1 MCHGPRLSP
10 EEPQT
15 WVPSQSDPNAPRT
28 EPQERPRTAAFCP
41 QQLAASSP
49 GVPPRAIL
57 PPLRVV
63 GRAPA
68 LDFIA
73 FGHEENRR
81 HCGCRLPAARSSDK
95 RFSLW
100 ARQVSLETSGGSILA
115 TVGSAQ

>member
-1 MCHGPRLSP
+1 M
-10 EEPQT
+10 
-15 WVPSQSDPNAPRT
+15 PSQSDPNAPRT

-41 QQLAASSP
+41 RQLATSSP

-73 FGHEENRR
+73 FGHEENTDGIVVADYPQ
-81 HCGCRLPAARSSDK
+81 HVLPI
-95 RFSLW
+95 
-100 ARQVSLETSGGSILA
+100 SGSHYGL
-115 TVGSAQ
+115 VR